1 MATFMTERKC
11 LQGISVESTD
21 ALTRYFHE
29 AEAQKINDMSAAH
42 QDPSKQSKRIT
53 EPPEYGKSQ
62 RVREQDEDSL
72 PFVLR
77 EGPDILF
84 KHVRTEELTR
94 SPQGEQ
100 WPTFILCSTA
110 MSHQKAN
117 TVDRTAGRDVKPV
130 SALCPVQ
137 IAVKPGSGTALAP
150 RVPLERGSSR
160 NPMFG
165 SVAFTADCGQAL
177 PDFPIAKQDSG
188 LQWIRLDA

>member
-29 AEAQKINDMSAAH
+29 AEAQKINDMS
-42 QDPSKQSKRIT
+42 
-53 EPPEYGKSQ
+53 
-62 RVREQDEDSL
+62 